1 MRGGVGLRA
10 ASIAFSS
17 SPSFTDPSTA
27 IATLPPAVSL
37 GKASARR
44 PDAETLKA
52 TVRPNSPEIVR
63 APVVPPRIESF
74 RRFAIFGRSHSADA

>member
-1 MRGGVGLRA
+1 M
-10 ASIAFSS
+10 
-17 SPSFTDPSTA
+17 
-27 IATLPPAVSL
+27 TLPSAVTF

-63 APVVPPRIESF
+63 APVVPPHLESF
-74 RRFAIFGRSHSADA
+74 RRSAIFGRSLIADA